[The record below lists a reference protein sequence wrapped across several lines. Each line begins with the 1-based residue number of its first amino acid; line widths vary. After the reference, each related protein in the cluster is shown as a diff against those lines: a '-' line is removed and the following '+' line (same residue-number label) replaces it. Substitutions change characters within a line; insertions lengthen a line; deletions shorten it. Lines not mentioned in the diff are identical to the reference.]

1 MSTVFLPEFDVIFEE
16 QEPEVIVDDTEY
28 EHCIE
33 ISVPGVELHQ
43 FAVYAL
49 DHTLAVTCG
58 EAGFRQE
65 LDLPEDADTRHVT
78 CNLDDGA
85 LEIRVPKLAA
95 PPRRN

>member
-1 MSTVFLPEFDVIFEE
+1 MSTVFLPEFDAIVDE
-16 QEPEVIVDDTEY
+16 QEPEVIVDDTEF

-33 ISVPGVELHQ
+33 ITVPGIELHQ

-58 EAGFRQE
+58 EVEFRQE
-65 LDLPEDADTRHVT
+65 LDLPDDVDTRHVT

-85 LEIRVPKLAA
+85 LEIQVPKLVVAA
-95 PPRRN
+95 RRD